1 MNDLE
6 GKVAVITGAAR
17 GIGAGCAR
25 VLASHGADIIMV
37 DLAHQDQARETIAA
51 VAAQNRRLS
60 YLQADVTDPQQ
71 VQDFVHEI
79 ENHFGRVDILVNNV
93 GAHSL
98 PPYTVE
104 ELDFDSWQRYLDI
117 NLTSMFLCI
126 KAIIPFMKRQ
136 KWGRII
142 NMSSLISRRGSYS
155 GDIAYT
161 AGKAGVHGITLSL
174 FRPIAPYNITINS
187 VAPGLI
193 DTDMLHTFI
202 HSEAAMQENINR
214 VPMGRLGKPEEVGE
228 LVAYLS
234 SEKASF
240 ITGQWISINGGE
252 YA

>member
-1 MNDLE
+1 MSDL
-6 GKVAVITGAAR
+6 KSKIAVITGSAQ

-25 VLASHGADIIMV
+25 VLANHGADIVMV
-37 DLAHQDQARETIAA
+37 DISRKDKARETITKVEACGS
-51 VAAQNRRLS
+51 RLK
-60 YLQADVTDPQQ
+60 YIQADVTDLAQ
-71 VQDFVHEI
+71 VQGFVKEVVDQW
-79 ENHFGRVDILVNNV
+79 GRIDILVNNV
-93 GAHSL
+93 GTHSI
-98 PPYTVE
+98 PPYAIE
-104 ELDFDSWQRYLDI
+104 SLDLDSWHRYLDI

-126 KAIIPFMKRQ
+126 KAVLPVMKQQ

-142 NMSSLISRRGSYS
+142 NMSSLISHRGSYS

-161 AGKAGVHGITLSL
+161 AGKAGVNGITLSL
-174 FRPIAPYNITINS
+174 FRSIAPFGITINS
-187 VAPGLI
+187 IAPGLI

-202 HSEAAMQENINR
+202 QTKEAMQENINR

-234 SEKASF
+234 SDKAAY